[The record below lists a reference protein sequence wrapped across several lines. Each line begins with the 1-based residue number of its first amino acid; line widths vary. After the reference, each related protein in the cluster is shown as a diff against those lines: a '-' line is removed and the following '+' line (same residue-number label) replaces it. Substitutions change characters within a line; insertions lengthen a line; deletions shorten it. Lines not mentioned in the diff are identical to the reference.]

1 MKSLNDFL
9 LSLTSNKCIVDNYGD
24 KAYEQ
29 RVMNLASTDQ
39 GLKNVS
45 AMLQPGQ
52 DGGGRKKSNKKNK
65 SNKSKRNKD
74 SKRNKRNKSNKRSK
88 RNKRNKSKR
97 TKNKYHNKRNK

>member
-29 RVMNLASTDQ
+29 RVVNLASTDQ
-39 GLKNVS
+39 GLKNIS
-45 AMLQPGQ
+45 AMLQSGQ

-65 SNKSKRNKD
+65 RSKRNKD
-74 SKRNKRNKSNKRSK
+74 SKRNKRNKSKRIK
-88 RNKRNKSKR
+88 DNYRNKRNK
-97 TKNKYHNKRNK
+97 